1 MPSALKSRTTYT
13 IEESQAWRHYPY
25 AERIKPAS
33 SLSHALR
40 LYRQRFDPNE
50 ACQAEVHARR
60 RAEQC
65 AARKRRYE
73 QLATLPELCYKDE
86 HPMRAAAGRDKLYDK
101 QRQRVRPICD
111 SITVMYDKLGGAVGG
126 GGASDA
132 FGLFGGRAQ
141 DTARAPTSRT
151 GTTSRRRPRSEAVA
165 RRSGRVRRGE
175 LTRRSAGGGARTPSC
190 ATTRDVGLAH
200 RVRTTG
206 ACCPCGTMVRG
217 ATHRQ
222 SARPS
227 GAATPTTAPRART
240 RRKKRAETGRRR
252 RSPWRSAT
260 SSTARRRPS
269 KRRSAR
275 ARQAACRRRQEHA
288 RAHPQGVNGRGLCRL
303 RRRSGGGGPRARAAR
318 ASRS

>member
-73 QLATLPELCYKDE
+73 QLATLPELCYKDQ
-86 HPMRAAAGRDKLYDK
+86 HPSGCGRPGKLYHKHDNL
-101 QRQRVRPICD
+101 RPICD
-111 SITVMYDKLGGAVGG
+111 SITVMYEKLGGAVGG

-132 FGLFGGRAQ
+132 FGLFA
-141 DTARAPTSRT
+141 DAPK
-151 GTTSRRRPRSEAVA
+151 SRRARRKPDGYDEQEAAEEEAVRPRRGA
-165 RRSGRVRRGE
+165 RMRRGE
-175 LTRRSAGGGARTPSC
+175 LTRRSAAGAARTPSC
-190 ATTRDVGLAH
+190 ATTTDVALAH
-200 RVRTTG
+200 RVRSTG

-240 RRKKRAETGRRR
+240 SAKKRAETGSPR
-252 RSPWRSAT
+252 RSPWPSAT
-260 SSTARRRPS
+260 SSTARWRPS
-269 KRRSAR
+269 KRKAR
-275 ARQAACRRRQEHA
+275 ARRAACRRRPGHA
-288 RAHPQGVNGRGLCRL
+288 RAHPQGER
-303 RRRSGGGGPRARAAR
+303 PRAVPIAQKIRSSRTASASSAR
-318 ASRS
+318 